1 MLLNHLLITAKFGSM
16 ITAHTLVPVSRI
28 VFIERIRGQVQ
39 DTIIQRLILQNHLIS
54 LCLTETL
61 RLHLFFHK
69 LFIVQIALVHT
80 PHIYQTEHRQGT
92 YQNMLLQFTHA
103 IRPYQTSTEQDYKET
118 TPSIRSKQTHTH
130 LLQIGQQRHQLVGR
144 NTLQR
149 IHLHGRYIRRE
160 EYLRKHGK
168 QQCQTTGQSETDQE
182 ILLTFLDDSRSSN
195 HFLQGQHCQ
204 QRNGKF
210 RYHQNGRYRTEL
222 IVHRHI
228 VDKEIG
234 ETHEILSP

>member
-1 MLLNHLLITAKFGSM
+1 MLLNHLLIAAKFGSM
-16 ITAHTLVPVSRI
+16 ITTHTLVPVSRI
-28 VFIERIRGQVQ
+28 VFIERIRCQVQ

-69 LFIVQIALVHT
+69 LFIVQVALVHT

-92 YQNMLLQFTHA
+92 YQNMLLQFIHA
-103 IRPYQTSTEQDYKET
+103 IRPYQTNTEQDYKET
-118 TPSIRSKQTHTH
+118 APSIRSKQTHAH
-130 LLQIGQQRHQLVGR
+130 FLQIGQQRHQLVGR

-149 IHLHGRYIRRE
+149 IHLHGRYVTWE
-160 EYLRKHGK
+160 EHFRKNGK
-168 QQCQTTGQSETDQE
+168 QQRQTAGQPEADQE
-182 ILLTFLDDSRSSN
+182 VLLAFLYYRRCRN
-195 HFLQGQHCQ
+195 HFLQGQHRQ
-204 QRNGKF
+204 QWNGKF
-210 RYHQNGRYRTEL
+210 GNHENGRYRTEL

-234 ETHEILSP
+234 EAHEILSP